1 MRSLRDDEH
10 EIGYGHPQRS
20 PGAPPVPPGPTVGVG
35 AASLRWKPPVDRS
48 EVLSLLAY
56 LRSCLRREAVHT
68 HTVHARDLGTD
79 ACVCLPAGHET
90 LFSGARETLV
100 LPSDAARVLSVARR
114 LGQTPRYGYPL
125 VILGEG
131 ADRVALP
138 LLVVDVAP
146 VDDSQEASPA
156 SGDTLVR
163 AVGPPDV
170 NPALLRLLDV
180 TDPEDLFEIRARL
193 RAGAPDPA
201 RRPAAVSD
209 LAARVRL
216 LLAHLE
222 IERVDD
228 IAPLGT
234 RGAPRTD
241 TRGAHNVA
249 VLLRAGPGGREE
261 TDAWGPRDVED
272 VLADL
277 DPSSGQNG
285 LDPAAV
291 TGTALG
297 ALLGPGPVAPCEG
310 VDTVPTAGTRRGGR
324 TDSRHGARGLPPS
337 TETAGDDDSVVPICV
352 TELGQSQYEVLR
364 VAMRERLTVV
374 AAPPG
379 SGVHDL
385 VDSLVRTAVG
395 NGRRVLVCAQTEA
408 DLARI
413 DVRAEAPP
421 ALPLIRT
428 GGHEHRSAEIPMLDR
443 LLLERARSL
452 SEPCTD
458 PYGADPEEHRAALA
472 EDWARVRRMW
482 RAMDTM
488 ASGGHA
494 LARLAEERGR
504 AIARGWDPDALFT
517 PERGGP
523 EYWWRRAERARQ
535 KGMVGLHHRTAIR
548 RELGVATDPAA
559 LAELCEVARLE
570 SEWRAAVDRRT
581 RCAPLG
587 ELTEEL
593 TDALARHRRSSAGC
607 LRAVVEPRLRRGHA
621 AIENRLEALNWQRGN
636 GRPGLENVLDTLPAW
651 ACRTDQVRALPP
663 RAGLFDLVVVL
674 GAERPRVAELLPVL
688 YRADRAVVFGDPVH
702 PGPTSAL
709 EPAEESLA
717 SAAAGLTVERLD
729 ERGLRHGTGS
739 AMRALY
745 RSAPPM
751 LWLDEHD
758 GAPPGLAETAS
769 RHCYGGRLSVRTA
782 PDLTGEPVFEWW
794 DVAGV
799 CEPAPGASHVNR
811 DEAYRV
817 TVVVDELDAHL
828 PPALSLVVIT
838 PTQPQVALIRRLL
851 SRRVHRRDV
860 RVGGPDLLSVDRDA
874 VDVTVLSPV
883 LASHAPADAQRRIL
897 RMSHL
902 WSSVLT
908 RTRRRLVVVGDR
920 GYWSGRETPLA
931 DLDASAS
938 DTVVRTDPAVSALV
952 EELRRART
960 EVTFPGEVGGLAAD
974 MAVGFGSRRLLLLLD
989 REPDGR
995 SLRHLLARGDSLN
1008 RATGESVVVV
1018 PAWRCLAD
1026 PRTLVK
1032 EILTAH

>member
-1 MRSLRDDEH
+1 MRSLRDDEY
-10 EIGYGHPQRS
+10 EIGYGHPRRS
-20 PGAPPVPPGPTVGVG
+20 PDAPPERPGRTVGVG
-35 AASLRWKPPVDRS
+35 TASLRWKPSIDRS

-79 ACVCLPAGHET
+79 ACACLPAGHEV

-100 LPSDAARVLSVARR
+100 LSSDAARILRLARR
-114 LGQTPRYGYPL
+114 HGQTPRYGYPL
-125 VILGEG
+125 VVLGEG

-146 VDDSQEASPA
+146 VEASSA
-156 SGDTLVR
+156 SGDTVAR

-180 TDPEDLFEIRARL
+180 TDPEDLFELRTRL
-193 RAGAPDPA
+193 RAGAPDPV
-201 RRPAAVSD
+201 RRPAAVAD
-209 LAARVRL
+209 LAAKIRV

-241 TRGAHNVA
+241 TCGAHNVA
-249 VLLRAGPGGREE
+249 VLLRAGPGGQEE
-261 TDAWGPRDVED
+261 TDARGPRGVEG

-277 DPSSGQNG
+277 DPSSGQDG
-285 LDPAAV
+285 LDPAAIG
-291 TGTALG
+291 GTALE
-297 ALLGPGPVAPCEG
+297 ALLRPGPVVLPQSM
-310 VDTVPTAGTRRGGR
+310 DTVPTARPLRGGR
-324 TDSRHGARGLPPS
+324 TDPRHTARGLPPS
-337 TETAGDDDSVVPICV
+337 TETSGDDDPIVPISV
-352 TELGQSQYEVLR
+352 TGLGQSQYDVLR
-364 VAMRERLTVV
+364 AAMREQLTVV

-395 NGRRVLVCAQTEA
+395 NGRRVLVCGRSEA
-408 DLARI
+408 DLAQI
-413 DVRAEAPP
+413 GARAGAPP

-428 GGHEHRSAEIPMLDR
+428 GGHEHRSAEMLMLDR
-443 LLLERARSL
+443 LLVERARSL
-452 SEPCTD
+452 SGPSID
-458 PYGADPEEHRAALA
+458 PYGADPAEYRAALA
-472 EDWARVRRMW
+472 EDWARVREVW

-523 EYWWRRAERARQ
+523 EYWSQRAERARR
-535 KGMVGLHHRTAIR
+535 KGLAGLHHRTAIR
-548 RELGVATDPAA
+548 RELGVATDPAG
-559 LAELCEVARLE
+559 LADLCAVARLE
-570 SEWRAAVDRRT
+570 SEWRASVDRRT

-587 ELTEEL
+587 DLMAEL
-593 TDALARHRRSSAGC
+593 TDALARHRRSSAGR
-607 LRAVVEPRLRRGHA
+607 LRAVVEPRLWRGHA
-621 AIENRLEALNWQRGN
+621 AIEHRLEALNWQHGN
-636 GRPGLENVLDTLPAW
+636 GRPGLDTVLDTLPAW

-663 RAGLFDLVVVL
+663 RAGLFDLVIVL
-674 GAERPRVAELLPVL
+674 GAERSRVAELLPVL
-688 YRADRAVVFGDPVH
+688 YRADRAVVFGDPAC
-702 PGPTSAL
+702 PGPTSVL

-717 SAAAGLTVERLD
+717 LAAADLTVERLD
-729 ERGLRHGTGS
+729 ERGLRHGAGS

-758 GAPPGLAETAS
+758 GAPPELAEIAS

-782 PDLTGEPVFEWW
+782 PDPEGEPVSEWW
-794 DVAGV
+794 DVTGV

-817 TVVVDELDAHL
+817 AVVVDELDEHL
-828 PPALSLVVIT
+828 PPGLSVAVIA

-851 SRRVHRRDV
+851 SRRVHRHDV
-860 RVGGPDLLSVDRDA
+860 RVGGPDLLALDRDA

-883 LASHAPADAQRRIL
+883 LASHAPADAERRIP
-897 RMSHL
+897 RMGHM

-920 GYWSGRETPLA
+920 GYWSGQAGPLA
-931 DLDASAS
+931 DLGTSAPG
-938 DTVVRTDPAVSALV
+938 TVVRTDPAASALV
-952 EELRRART
+952 EELRRVGT
-960 EVTFPGEVGGLAAD
+960 EVTVQREVGGLAAD

-995 SLRHLLARGDSLN
+995 SLRHLLARGDVLN
-1008 RATGESVVVV
+1008 RATGDSVVVV